1 MHLKE
6 RMFLYNMRNMLEIG
20 SNIIIII
27 ILYEYGL
34 AATIMIVKS
43 CWTADIYHEFRA
55 TSIPLD
61 KYWKSICRF
70 IILMYY
76 IYKDIL

>member
-1 MHLKE
+1 MFVECISHALK
-6 RMFLYNMRNMLEIG
+6 RKNVSLYNMRNMLEIG

-43 CWTADIYHEFRA
+43 CWTDIYHEFRA
-55 TSIPLD
+55 TSIYPWTNIGKAFAGL
-61 KYWKSICRF
+61 
-70 IILMYY
+70 
-76 IYKDIL
+76 

>member
-43 CWTADIYHEFRA
+43 CWTDIYHEFRA
-55 TSIPLD
+55 TSIYPWTNIGKAFAGL
-61 KYWKSICRF
+61 
-70 IILMYY
+70 
-76 IYKDIL
+76 